1 MTSLLIITQ
10 PLKQNTETITNK
22 RKGKPHTLHVYLSG
36 LVWQSTRKS
45 LID

>member
-10 PLKQNTETITNK
+10 PLKQNTETITN
-22 RKGKPHTLHVYLSG
+22 KGKPHTLHVYLSG